1 MNLRHGHLWQR
12 LGLTIV
18 SGIVATSYAPAA
30 LAAPV
35 DEQGAQSDSS
45 IADSQVSRSEEEA
58 QSGSAAVDQTSA
70 RDADTAEAA
79 TASSEEKA
87 EEGGSAQVLTFPGT
101 SGPTRIHIL
110 STAGAADA
118 ILLESRGVFAMI
130 DGGEGVGAPDGSDP
144 RYPWRDGIEGA
155 AKGDTDWVFG
165 YLRRN
170 GVTSSNLA
178 FYLGTHAHSDHI
190 DNADDIIYKYRPK
203 VILSP
208 EYSDEWITDDN
219 SLWDN
224 QYVYDHLVTAA
235 NWAVD
240 SYGATFIQRLDGYNT
255 HIALGGADIQ
265 MIPFDADEYYKTR
278 GTTDANLMGWG
289 TKVTANGHTAFL
301 AADLMSTESDWET
314 PNGFEDRIAD
324 EVGEVDMLKA
334 GHHGAESSNSIPFM
348 QKLHPGAIIQT
359 GMSDDSPDRL
369 SFLVLHGDT
378 KWFPMGDI
386 RDSIKVPALI
396 CEFSGDG
403 ITYDGV
409 SNSEWGHEYESE
421 TPRVWW
427 FKAGRPAATT
437 GWWDGP
443 SGNRY
448 YFNNSASAVVD
459 QWLDV
464 DSISYHFDATGA
476 LIEQKDAD
484 GNVTVVTTAS
494 SGSSATPIPS
504 LWWFIAGGGALV
516 VLAGGAVFL
525 RRCKG

>member
-1 MNLRHGHLWQR
+1 MSSHTCRTVVLAFAA
-12 LGLTIV
+12 V
-18 SGIVATSYAPAA
+18 AATSSSLT
-30 LAAPV
+30 LASAPV
-35 DEQGAQSDSS
+35 ARADDPQSGT
-45 IADSQVSRSEEEA
+45 
-58 QSGSAAVDQTSA
+58 QSGSWVPGTTIPLANAKSVEASNVSA
-70 RDADTAEAA
+70 ST
-79 TASSEEKA
+79 
-87 EEGGSAQVLTFPGT
+87 LTFAPST
-101 SGPTRIHIL
+101 DEPTKIFIL
-110 STAGAADA
+110 SSGSSDA
-118 ILLESRGVFAMI
+118 ILVESGGWYGII
-130 DGGEGVGAPDGSDP
+130 DGGEDADLPDGSDP
-144 RYPWRDGIEGA
+144 RYPARIGTATA
-155 AKGDTDWVFG
+155 AAATTDWLLQ
-165 YLRRN
+165 YLDDQ
-170 GVTSSNLA
+170 GVNDTNVA

-190 DNADDIIYKYRPK
+190 ANADDIIYKYRPK

-240 SYGATFIQRLDGYNT
+240 SY
-255 HIALGGADIQ
+255 GGADIQ

-314 PNGFEDRIAD
+314 PNGFEDRIAE
-324 EVGEVDMLKA
+324 EVGDVDMLKA

-386 RDSIKVPALI
+386 WDSIKVPALI
-396 CEFSGDG
+396 CEFSEDG

-421 TPRVWW
+421 TPRAWW

-464 DSISYHFDATGA
+464 DGISYHFDATGA

-484 GNVTVVTTAS
+484 GNVTVVTTTS
-494 SGSSATPIPS
+494 SSSSATPIPS

-516 VLAGGAVFL
+516 VLAGGAVLL
-525 RRCKG
+525 RRRKG

>member
-1 MNLRHGHLWQR
+1 MSSRTRRTALL
-12 LGLTIV
+12 
-18 SGIVATSYAPAA
+18 A
-30 LAAPV
+30 LATV
-35 DEQGAQSDSS
+35 
-45 IADSQVSRSEEEA
+45 
-58 QSGSAAVDQTSA
+58 
-70 RDADTAEAA
+70 AA
-79 TASSEEKA
+79 TASSLTLV
-87 EEGGSAQVLTFPGT
+87 SAPAARADDTQSGAQSGTQSGPWVPGTTIPLANAKSVEASTVSASTLTFAPST
-101 SGPTRIHIL
+101 DEKTKIFIL
-110 STAGAADA
+110 SSGSSDA
-118 ILLESRGVFAMI
+118 ILIESGSWYGII
-130 DGGEGVGAPDGSDP
+130 DGGEDADLPDGSDP
-144 RYPWRDGIEGA
+144 RYPARTGIAVA
-155 AKGDTDWVFG
+155 AASTTEWLLQYLDDQGVNDTNV
-165 YLRRN
+165 
-170 GVTSSNLA
+170 A

-190 DNADDIIYKYRPK
+190 ANADDIIYKYRPK

-224 QYVYDHLVTAA
+224 QYVYDRLVTAA

-255 HIALGGADIQ
+255 HIALGDADLQ
-265 MIPFDADEYYKTR
+265 MIPFDVDEYYKTR

-301 AADLMSTESDWET
+301 ASDLMSTESDWET
-314 PNGFEDRIAD
+314 PNGFEDRIAE
-324 EVGEVDMLKA
+324 EVGDVDMLKA

-348 QKLHPGAIIQT
+348 QKLH
-359 GMSDDSPDRL
+359 
-369 SFLVLHGDT
+369 
-378 KWFPMGDI
+378 
-386 RDSIKVPALI
+386 
-396 CEFSGDG
+396 
-403 ITYDGV
+403 
-409 SNSEWGHEYESE
+409 
-421 TPRVWW
+421 
-427 FKAGRPAATT
+427 PAATT

-494 SGSSATPIPS
+494 SSSSATPIPS

-525 RRCKG
+525 RRRKG

>member
-1 MNLRHGHLWQR
+1 MDH
-12 LGLTIV
+12 
-18 SGIVATSYAPAA
+18 
-30 LAAPV
+30 
-35 DEQGAQSDSS
+35 
-45 IADSQVSRSEEEA
+45 
-58 QSGSAAVDQTSA
+58 
-70 RDADTAEAA
+70 
-79 TASSEEKA
+79 
-87 EEGGSAQVLTFPGT
+87 
-101 SGPTRIHIL
+101 
-110 STAGAADA
+110 
-118 ILLESRGVFAMI
+118 
-130 DGGEGVGAPDGSDP
+130 
-144 RYPWRDGIEGA
+144 
-155 AKGDTDWVFG
+155 
-165 YLRRN
+165 RR
-170 GVTSSNLA
+170 
-178 FYLGTHAHSDHI
+178 
-190 DNADDIIYKYRPK
+190 R
-203 VILSP
+203 
-208 EYSDEWITDDN
+208 
-219 SLWDN
+219 DN

-314 PNGFEDRIAD
+314 PNGFEDRIAE
-324 EVGEVDMLKA
+324 EVGDVDMLKA

-386 RDSIKVPALI
+386 WDSIKVPALI

-421 TPRVWW
+421 TPRAWW

-464 DSISYHFDATGA
+464 DGISYHFDATGA

-494 SGSSATPIPS
+494 SSSSATPIPS

-525 RRCKG
+525 RRRKG